1 MMAKRR
7 VNKQVFY
14 KPYRI
19 PAFLIL
25 LLLAA
30 ITATLTQADDG
41 KPQGEPQPTLPTVVL
56 NIDNHQLTT
65 ELAISPVERQRGLSF
80 RQTLGDDNAMLFV
93 YNNERRRLFTMRETS
108 IPLSIAFINSDLEIT
123 QILDML
129 PYAIQNYPSRHPAR
143 YALEVNK
150 DWFDKHGIKAGAKI
164 AIDPSSESTF
174 KFQ

>member
-1 MMAKRR
+1 MMFKTYRR
-7 VNKQVFY
+7 
-14 KPYRI
+14 PI
-19 PAFLIL
+19 FLTL
-25 LLLAA
+25 LLLASA
-30 ITATLTQADDG
+30 LSTPTQADDAH
-41 KPQGEPQPTLPTVVL
+41 PQGKPQPTLPSVVL
-56 NIDNHQLTT
+56 NIDNHPLTT
-65 ELAISPVERQRGLSF
+65 ELAISPIERQRGLSF
-80 RQTLGDDNAMLFV
+80 RQSLGDANAMLFV

-129 PYAIQNYPSRHPAR
+129 PFAIQNYPSRHPAR

-150 DWFDKHGIKAGAKI
+150 GWFDKHGIKAGNRI

>member
-1 MMAKRR
+1 MFKT
-7 VNKQVFY
+7 
-14 KPYRI
+14 YRLPI
-19 PAFLIL
+19 FLTL
-25 LLLAA
+25 LLLTAA
-30 ITATLTQADDG
+30 ISTLSQADNV
-41 KPQGEPQPTLPTVVL
+41 KPQGEPQPTLLTVVL
-56 NIDNHQLTT
+56 DINSHQLTT
-65 ELAISPVERQRGLSF
+65 EVAISPVERQRGLSF
-80 RQTLGDDNAMLFV
+80 RQSLGEDNAMLFV

-129 PYAIQNYPSRHPAR
+129 PFAIQNYPSRHPAR

-150 DWFDKHGIKAGAKI
+150 GWFDQHGIKAGAKI